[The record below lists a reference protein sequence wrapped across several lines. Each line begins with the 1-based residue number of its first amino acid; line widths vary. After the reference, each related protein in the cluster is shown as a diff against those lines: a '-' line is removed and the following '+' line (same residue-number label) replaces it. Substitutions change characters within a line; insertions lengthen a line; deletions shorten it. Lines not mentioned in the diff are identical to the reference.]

1 MWRQIVEHT
10 SCALALCDDVSW
22 FQSSCAHVHFYRDVR
37 NESAEVI
44 RDEWCRLLLMNSVI
58 LLFPPQGSKVD
69 EDYDTYIENL
79 MTQLRQLPPMSVLE
93 PALSRNY
100 AVCPIFGSGD
110 LTKIG
115 MSRDY
120 STRQGDLKGTFGVA
134 HLAHVSDHYNTQ
146 PFGDLPP
153 LPPQPP
159 VSTQRGFYDQ
169 EFAALKLENDGE
181 CSYGIM

>member
-1 MWRQIVEHT
+1 MV
-10 SCALALCDDVSW
+10 
-22 FQSSCAHVHFYRDVR
+22 QSSG
-37 NESAEVI
+37 
-44 RDEWCRLLLMNSVI
+44 RLVLRYCFIFL
-58 LLFPPQGSKVD
+58 QGSKVD

-79 MTQLRQLPPMSVLE
+79 MMQLRQLPPMSVLE

-100 AVCPIFGSGD
+100 AVCSIFGSGD

-115 MSRDY
+115 TTRDY
-120 STRQGDLKGTFGVA
+120 STRHGDLKGAFCA
-134 HLAHVSDHYNTQ
+134 ACLPHVSDYYKTQ
-146 PFGDLPP
+146 PFGDLAP

-181 CSYGIM
+181 CSVWCYNMNSK

>member
-1 MWRQIVEHT
+1 MVQPAFINSFILH
-10 SCALALCDDVSW
+10 SC
-22 FQSSCAHVHFYRDVR
+22 
-37 NESAEVI
+37 
-44 RDEWCRLLLMNSVI
+44 
-58 LLFPPQGSKVD
+58 PQGSKVD

-100 AVCPIFGSGD
+100 AVCSIFGSGD

-115 MSRDY
+115 TSRDY
-120 STRQGDLKGTFGVA
+120 STRQGDLRGTFGAA

-153 LPPQPP
+153 LPPQPAI
-159 VSTQRGFYDQ
+159 STQRGFYDQ
-169 EFAALKLENDGE
+169 EFTALKLENDGE
-181 CSYGIM
+181 CSYDIIIIIQ

>member
-1 MWRQIVEHT
+1 MNG
-10 SCALALCDDVSW
+10 
-22 FQSSCAHVHFYRDVR
+22 AHF
-37 NESAEVI
+37 
-44 RDEWCRLLLMNSVI
+44 LLVDFEI
-58 LLFPPQGSKVD
+58 LLFSLQGSKLD

-79 MTQLRQLPPMSVLE
+79 MTQFRQLPPMSVLE

-100 AVCPIFGSGD
+100 AVCSIFGSGD

-115 MSRDY
+115 MTRDY

-181 CSYGIM
+181 CSVQYDVLFTAISVVPPTVCGCEQCLFDLISLLFNCPQQDYTTQNEDEK

>member
-1 MWRQIVEHT
+1 MYP
-10 SCALALCDDVSW
+10 
-22 FQSSCAHVHFYRDVR
+22 YRELK
-37 NESAEVI
+37 NESTEVGY
-44 RDEWCRLLLMNSVI
+44 DEWCS
-58 LLFPPQGSKVD
+58 LLFINSFALDSFPQGSKVD

-100 AVCPIFGSGD
+100 AVCSIFGSGD

-115 MSRDY
+115 TSRDY
-120 STRQGDLKGTFGVA
+120 TTRQGDLKGTFGAA

-153 LPPQPP
+153 LPPQPA

-181 CSYGIM
+181 C

>member
-1 MWRQIVEHT
+1 MIEMWKYQTRVVLNGT
-10 SCALALCDDVSW
+10 KFWLMD
-22 FQSSCAHVHFYRDVR
+22 FQ
-37 NESAEVI
+37 
-44 RDEWCRLLLMNSVI
+44 I
-58 LLFPPQGSKVD
+58 LLYSLQGSKVD

-79 MTQLRQLPPMSVLE
+79 MMQLRQLPPMSVLE

-100 AVCPIFGSGD
+100 AVCSIFGSGD

-115 MSRDY
+115 TTRDY
-120 STRQGDLKGTFGVA
+120 STRHGDLKGSFCA
-134 HLAHVSDHYNTQ
+134 AYLAHVSDHYKTQ

-181 CSYGIM
+181 CLVSYFTNY